1 MEMTATNRPMSNLI
15 LALIAF
21 NALALFGNGIFMLV
35 APERWYFLVPGVKET
50 GGFNQHFIRDI
61 GIIQAFLGAAFAI
74 GMVRPAN
81 RVVLWGVATL
91 WLIAHAIFHFWEVAV
106 GICAPSALA
115 RDFLGVTAPALVGIA
130 LTTWAWRNAP
140 PR

>member
-21 NALALFGNGIFMLV
+21 NALALFGNGVFMLI

-91 WLIAHAIFHFWEVAV
+91 WLSAHAIFHFWEVAV

-115 RDFLGVTAPALVGIA
+115 PDFLGVTAPALVGIA
-130 LTTWAWRNAP
+130 LTTWAWRTAP